1 MMFIGG
7 LILALAIEYCNLH
20 RRVALGVLLIVG
32 ASPGWYVIISVR
44 ILSKEF
50 NFLDGRNLLKRF
62 KEVWRYF
69 QNLMIKND
77 GYYAIN
83 ATPQILQ
90 TSVSNVL
97 FASENEAYIL

>member
-32 ASPGWYVIISVR
+32 ASPGWYVIIFCSD
-44 ILSKEF
+44 LF
-50 NFLDGRNLLKRF
+50 FDGRNLLKRF

-69 QNLMIKND
+69 QNLKIKK
-77 GYYAIN
+77 
-83 ATPQILQ
+83 
-90 TSVSNVL
+90 
-97 FASENEAYIL
+97 